1 MTWWSVLVEAKGPA
15 GASGAEDDEVLG
27 DFIDVLT
34 PLHPSVG
41 ASPSSWTAR
50 VLVEAPDPVTAAT
63 AATEAVC
70 GAAVAVGLPDWPLS
84 RVEAVD
90 EDVLA
95 IELEEPSLPELL
107 GATEAAALLGVS
119 RQRLHQLRAD
129 GRFPSPLLELASGP
143 IWMRAAVEAFLESWD
158 RRSGRKPA
166 VV

>member
-1 MTWWSVLVEAKGPA
+1 MTWWSVLVEAQGPLGVTGA
-15 GASGAEDDEVLG
+15 GG
-27 DFIDVLT
+27 DVLDDFLDALA

-41 ASPSSWTAR
+41 GSQSSWTAR
-50 VLVEAPDPVTAAT
+50 VSVEAPDPVAAAT
-63 AATEAVC
+63 VATGAVC
-70 GAAVAVGLPDWPLS
+70 SAAGSVGLPAWPLS

-95 IELEEPSLPELL
+95 VELEEPNLPDLL

-119 RQRLHQLRAD
+119 RQRLHQLRSD
-129 GRFPSPLLELASGP
+129 GRFPSPLLELAGGP